1 MAHLIRDRTIISS
14 LNRWK
19 KFNNGK
25 YLKTIINIE
34 KTINEHYKMNE
45 DNIKKTEKTNKT
57 PEKTQKVNKKPE
69 KTNKTSE
76 KHNNQSIYPFKNLNN
91 QDIIE
96 FMLTMG

>member
-45 DNIKKTEKTNKT
+45 DNIKKTEKT
-57 PEKTQKVNKKPE
+57 QKVNKKPE